1 MMTPSMIDYRISQ
14 LQRDIAT
21 TWDKYRRLQWELSDL
36 LKTQAAMSGMSE
48 STTSE
53 RLLTEQISISGHTR
67 YRDQE

>member
-36 LKTQAAMSGMSE
+36 LKTQAAMSE

-53 RLLTEQISISGHTR
+53 RLLTEQTSISGHTR